1 MRLDIGT
8 KLNELKLNPGNA
20 VVIGSGI
27 LNALN
32 LRESKDIDVV
42 VSEEKYKEL
51 VGNSR
56 FKKGQNHGRE
66 ILVDSLFEIG
76 TSWVVLDKIWK
87 LNDLLSRSIVID
99 GVRYNTIEFLL
110 DVKRRWVADG
120 EGRPKDIKDVEL
132 MERYLSDLKR

>member
-32 LRESKDIDVV
+32 LRKSKDIDVV

-99 GVRYNTIEFLL
+99 GVRYNTVDFLL
-110 DVKRRWVADG
+110 DVKRCWVADG
-120 EGRPKDIKDVEL
+120 DGRQKDIDDIKLIEQHFPEL
-132 MERYLSDLKR
+132 KK